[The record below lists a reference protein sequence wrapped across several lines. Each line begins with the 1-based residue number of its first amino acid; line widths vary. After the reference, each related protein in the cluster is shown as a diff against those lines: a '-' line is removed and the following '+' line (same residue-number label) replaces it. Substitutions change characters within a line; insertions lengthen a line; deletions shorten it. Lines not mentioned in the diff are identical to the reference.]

1 MLRRLPGQEPRG
13 EQQPVSEYAR
23 ADTPEEHRLRVV
35 EYQHIIGSGEVAQH
49 MLLVMGCLRKKIVKR
64 WHFAASEHE
73 LMCLPDIIAVLIGRE
88 IVGCCAE
95 YLHKCRKDA
104 CGVLSHC

>member
-1 MLRRLPGQEPRG
+1 
-13 EQQPVSEYAR
+13 
-23 ADTPEEHRLRVV
+23 
-35 EYQHIIGSGEVAQH
+35 
-49 MLLVMGCLRKKIVKR
+49 
-64 WHFAASEHE
+64 

-88 IVGCCAE
+88 IVGCYAE